1 MGNFDFIK
9 SINKN
14 FYELGETAEKLF
26 RDEYYDQCIT
36 QTRKMAEVMTKT
48 ILGCKAQEGDTFDDM
63 LYKLKTI
70 SCDTKY
76 EQEFIRDMYFL
87 KKQGN
92 IATHSEKS
100 GNDGEIALE
109 CLEHAFE
116 ACVNYAYSKTK
127 DDNINRL
134 LFDEKLLVLGEKNN
148 SLQQRYKQELENEKQ
163 RINDQNGYINSF
175 EKKQKKQKKAKKQN
189 KKYNKKE
196 KINDKKTN
204 IFGKILQITIII
216 SFVILSVLILMSKI
230 KTPEPTTKNAPI
242 ENQSAKEVKKQ
253 KNTSNLIKIEKE
265 SQIEPQTRKKTH
277 PVKNSTMT
285 KDDLSITKNFSI

>member
-76 EQEFIRDMYFL
+76 EQEFISDMYFL

-163 RINDQNGYINSF
+163 RVNDQNGYINSF
-175 EKKQKKQKKAKKQN
+175 EKKQKKAKKQN
-189 KKYNKKE
+189 KKSNKKE
-196 KINDKKTN
+196 EINNEKPN

-230 KTPEPTTKNAPI
+230 KTPEPTTENTPI
-242 ENQSAKEVKKQ
+242 EKQSAKEVKKQ

-265 SQIEPQTRKKTH
+265 SQIEPQTHKKTH
-277 PVKNSTMT
+277 PVQNSTTT
-285 KDDLSITKNFSI
+285 KEDLSITKNFSI

>member
-76 EQEFIRDMYFL
+76 EQEFISDMYFL

-163 RINDQNGYINSF
+163 RVNDQNGYINSF
-175 EKKQKKQKKAKKQN
+175 EKKQKKAKKQN
-189 KKYNKKE
+189 KKSNKKE
-196 KINDKKTN
+196 EINDEKTN

-230 KTPEPTTKNAPI
+230 KTPEPTTENAPI
-242 ENQSAKEVKKQ
+242 EKQSAKEFKKQ
-253 KNTSNLIKIEKE
+253 KNTSNLIKIEKK

-277 PVKNSTMT
+277 PVQNSTT
-285 KDDLSITKNFSI
+285 PKDDLSITKNFSI

>member
-76 EQEFIRDMYFL
+76 EQEFISDMYFL

-163 RINDQNGYINSF
+163 RVNDQNGYINSF
-175 EKKQKKQKKAKKQN
+175 EKKQKKAKKQN
-189 KKYNKKE
+189 KKSNKKE
-196 KINDKKTN
+196 EINDEKPN

-216 SFVILSVLILMSKI
+216 NFVILSVLILMSKI
-230 KTPEPTTKNAPI
+230 KTPEPTTETTPI
-242 ENQSAKEVKKQ
+242 EKQSAKEVKEQ
-253 KNTSNLIKIEKE
+253 KNTSNLIKIDKK
-265 SQIEPQTRKKTH
+265 SQIETKTRKKTH
-277 PVKNSTMT
+277 PVQNSTTT
-285 KDDLSITKNFSI
+285 KEDLSITKNFSI

>member
-1 MGNFDFIK
+1 
-9 SINKN
+9 
-14 FYELGETAEKLF
+14 
-26 RDEYYDQCIT
+26 
-36 QTRKMAEVMTKT
+36 MTKT

-76 EQEFIRDMYFL
+76 EQEFISDMYFL

-163 RINDQNGYINSF
+163 RVNDQNGYINSF
-175 EKKQKKQKKAKKQN
+175 ERKQKKAKKQN
-189 KKYNKKE
+189 KKSNKKE
-196 KINDKKTN
+196 EINDEKPN
-204 IFGKILQITIII
+204 IFGKILQISIII

-230 KTPEPTTKNAPI
+230 KTSEPTTENAPI
-242 ENQSAKEVKKQ
+242 EKQSAKEVKKQ
-253 KNTSNLIKIEKE
+253 KNTSNLIKIDKK
-265 SQIEPQTRKKTH
+265 SQIETKTRKKTH
-277 PVKNSTMT
+277 PVQNSTTT
-285 KDDLSITKNFSI
+285 KEDLSIMKNFSI

>member
-1 MGNFDFIK
+1 
-9 SINKN
+9 
-14 FYELGETAEKLF
+14 
-26 RDEYYDQCIT
+26 
-36 QTRKMAEVMTKT
+36 
-48 ILGCKAQEGDTFDDM
+48 
-63 LYKLKTI
+63 
-70 SCDTKY
+70 
-76 EQEFIRDMYFL
+76 MYFL

-175 EKKQKKQKKAKKQN
+175 EKKQKKAKKQN
-189 KKYNKKE
+189 KKSNKKE

-230 KTPEPTTKNAPI
+230 KTPAPTTENAPI
-242 ENQSAKEVKKQ
+242 EKQSAKEVKKQ

>member
-1 MGNFDFIK
+1 MENFDFIK
-9 SINKN
+9 SINKT

-48 ILGCKAQEGDTFDDM
+48 VLGCKAQEDDTFDDM

-76 EQEFIRDMYFL
+76 EQEFISDMYFL

-92 IATHSEKS
+92 IATHSAKTENS
-100 GNDGEIALE
+100 GEIALD

-148 SLQQRYKQELENEKQ
+148 SLQERYKQELANEKKHK
-163 RINDQNGYINSF
+163 NDNKDGYINNF
-175 EKKQKKQKKAKKQN
+175 EKNQKKSKPSKSKNKAN
-189 KKYNKKE
+189 K
-196 KINDKKTN
+196 NDIESDDKPSL
-204 IFGKILQITIII
+204 FGKILQIAIVLCILVFSILTI
-216 SFVILSVLILMSKI
+216 MAKI
-230 KTPEPTTKNAPI
+230 KAPEQPQTTKDGKL
-242 ENQSAKEVKKQ
+242 AKEERVLKTKKEP
-253 KNTSNLIKIEKE
+253 IKIKKGKE
-265 SQIEPQTRKKTH
+265 NTTKK
-277 PVKNSTMT
+277 PVKRENSNNL
-285 KDDLSITKNFSI
+285 KDELSITKNFSI

>member
-76 EQEFIRDMYFL
+76 EQEFISDMYFL

-163 RINDQNGYINSF
+163 RVNDQNGYINSF
-175 EKKQKKQKKAKKQN
+175 EKKQKKAKKQN
-189 KKYNKKE
+189 KKSNKKE
-196 KINDKKTN
+196 EINNEKPN

-230 KTPEPTTKNAPI
+230 KTPEPTTENAPI
-242 ENQSAKEVKKQ
+242 EKQSAKEVKKQ
-253 KNTSNLIKIEKE
+253 KNTSNLIKIDKK
-265 SQIEPQTRKKTH
+265 SQIETKTRKKAH
-277 PVKNSTMT
+277 PVQNPTTT

>member
-76 EQEFIRDMYFL
+76 EQEFISDMYFL

-163 RINDQNGYINSF
+163 HVNDQNGYINSF
-175 EKKQKKQKKAKKQN
+175 EKKQKKAKKQN
-189 KKYNKKE
+189 KKSNKKE
-196 KINDKKTN
+196 EINNEKPN

-230 KTPEPTTKNAPI
+230 KTPEPTTENAPI
-242 ENQSAKEVKKQ
+242 EKQSDKEVKKQ
-253 KNTSNLIKIEKE
+253 KNTSNLIKIDKK
-265 SQIEPQTRKKTH
+265 SQIETKTRKKAH
-277 PVKNSTMT
+277 PVQNSTTT

>member
-76 EQEFIRDMYFL
+76 EQEFISDMYFL

-163 RINDQNGYINSF
+163 RVNDQNGYINSF
-175 EKKQKKQKKAKKQN
+175 EKKQKKAKKQN
-189 KKYNKKE
+189 KKSNKKE
-196 KINDKKTN
+196 EINDEKPN

-230 KTPEPTTKNAPI
+230 KTPEPTTENAPI
-242 ENQSAKEVKKQ
+242 EKQSAKEVKKQ
-253 KNTSNLIKIEKE
+253 KNTSNLIKIDKK
-265 SQIEPQTRKKTH
+265 SQIEPQTHKKTH
-277 PVKNSTMT
+277 PVQNSTTT

>member
-76 EQEFIRDMYFL
+76 EQEFISDMYFL

-163 RINDQNGYINSF
+163 RVNDQNGYINSF
-175 EKKQKKQKKAKKQN
+175 EKKQKKAKKQN
-189 KKYNKKE
+189 KKSNKKE
-196 KINDKKTN
+196 EINDEKPN

-230 KTPEPTTKNAPI
+230 KTPKPTTENAPI
-242 ENQSAKEVKKQ
+242 EKQSTKEVKKQ
-253 KNTSNLIKIEKE
+253 KNTSKLIKIEKK

-277 PVKNSTMT
+277 PVQNSTTT